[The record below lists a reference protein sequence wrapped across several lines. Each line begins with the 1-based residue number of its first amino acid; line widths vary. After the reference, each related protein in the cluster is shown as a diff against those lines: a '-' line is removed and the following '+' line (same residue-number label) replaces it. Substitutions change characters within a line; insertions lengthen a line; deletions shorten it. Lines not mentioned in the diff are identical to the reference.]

1 MEKWKLWNVNM
12 YHINANK
19 NEAMVAI
26 LISKLVK
33 IIQGTNQ

>member
-1 MEKWKLWNVNM
+1 MEKWKLWNVNI

-26 LISKLVK
+26 LISKLVNR
-33 IIQGTNQ
+33 IQGKNQ